1 MEGSVE
7 GGARSPPVP
16 LRRNEVPSHA
26 KRKRME
32 INFPAPTPAAGGL
45 FGAGPLT
52 PVGDRLFGVVE
63 EELPLNT
70 SGLAV
75 LIVVYQG
82 TRLCFALSHQTK
94 LGYVRSVVS
103 RYVGQDVS
111 LWQPRLGH
119 VISQRLPDEAIVGVL
134 QRAPSI
140 VAVAAGTEMP
150 SSHPD
155 SHPDKANPSE
165 IATANAVTA
174 EREREKL
181 LFVPA
186 VRRAVYT
193 CFINPR
199 RPGAPNVSPT
209 AEAVAAASQARIPF
223 EVMLYADRPLSKFV
237 LLQADAACRF
247 AFVTNGLDAPAGF
260 VAVGDAIVLDAL
272 KMLGDPSGTGVALV
286 AAFETWLTLTAQG
299 WTTADTELLPVE
311 FLVAFGREL
320 TQRLDCSHRIRST
333 KLDEES
339 LRTLRTPPF
348 DAYVDQP
355 MLTSFQG

>member
-1 MEGSVE
+1 MPDNSFAHSFPHITVLQQQPRNPPPTSGTLLDLTCPCSRFAC
-7 GGARSPPVP
+7 GADS
-16 LRRNEVPSHA
+16 EMAS
-26 KRKRME
+26 
-32 INFPAPTPAAGGL
+32 GGL

-52 PVGDRLFGVVE
+52 PVGDRLFGVEE

-82 TRLCFALSHQTK
+82 TRLGFALSHQTK

-111 LWQPRLGH
+111 LWQPRLDH

-174 EREREKL
+174 ERERARARSSSSYQPSGAPSTRASSIRAG
-181 LFVPA
+181 PA
-186 VRRAVYT
+186 RPT
-193 CFINPR
+193 CPR
-199 RPGAPNVSPT
+199 RP
-209 AEAVAAASQARIPF
+209 
-223 EVMLYADRPLSKFV
+223 RPL
-237 LLQADAACRF
+237 RRPRRR
-247 AFVTNGLDAPAGF
+247 AF
-260 VAVGDAIVLDAL
+260 
-272 KMLGDPSGTGVALV
+272 PS
-286 AAFETWLTLTAQG
+286 
-299 WTTADTELLPVE
+299 
-311 FLVAFGREL
+311 R
-320 TQRLDCSHRIRST
+320 
-333 KLDEES
+333 
-339 LRTLRTPPF
+339 
-348 DAYVDQP
+348 
-355 MLTSFQG
+355 